1 LLKSA
6 TFRFWTCAVNDV
18 LLMTDTAPFERRA
31 VLSLAS
37 LYAFRMLGLF
47 MVLPVFMLYGQD
59 YEGSTPLL
67 LGLALG
73 VYGFSQAA
81 LQIPFG
87 MLSDRIGRKPV
98 IAFGL
103 VLFAVGSIVAATADS
118 VAGLIVGRFLQG
130 SGAIASAIMALVTDL
145 TADEN
150 RTKAMAVIGMS
161 IGLSFSLAL
170 VLGPLVT
177 GVAGL
182 AGIFWLTALLA
193 IFGLF
198 ILMRVVPTPRVM
210 PKTHRD
216 AGTVPAIL
224 RETLRN
230 PELRRL
236 NFGIF
241 VLHLVLMASFIAL
254 PSLLENQLNIDRE
267 QHWRVYLPLLVLAF
281 VAMVPFIIIAESKRK
296 MKPVFVGAICLLGFT
311 ELALAYGQHSSTFAF
326 VALFLFFMAF
336 NLLEA
341 CLPSLVSKIA
351 PAGSKGTASGIYS
364 SCQFFGAFCGGLL
377 GGWLLEGGDLSRVFI
392 ACAVLIAA
400 WALVA
405 SVMRTPKHVTSVLLS
420 LSSEQIIS
428 LGDGLRAL
436 PGVYEL
442 VFIEEDEAAYLKVDK
457 QLFDMKN
464 VRALGL

>member
-1 LLKSA
+1 MLH
-6 TFRFWTCAVNDV
+6 
-18 LLMTDTAPFERRA
+18 TAPFEKRA

-47 MVLPVFMLYGQD
+47 MVLPVLTLYGRD
-59 YEGSTPLL
+59 YAGSTPFL

-73 VYGFSQAA
+73 VYGFSQAV

-98 IAFGL
+98 IAMGL
-103 VLFAVGSIVAATADS
+103 VLFAVGSVVAATADS
-118 VAGLIVGRFLQG
+118 VTGLIIGRFLQG

-170 VLGPLVT
+170 VIGPLVT
-177 GVAGL
+177 SYAGL
-182 AGIFWLTALLA
+182 PGIFWLTALFALC
-193 IFGLF
+193 GL
-198 ILMRVVPTPRVM
+198 LMLFKVVPTPRVM
-210 PKTHRD
+210 PKTHRE

-224 RETLRN
+224 KETMGN
-230 PELRRL
+230 PELLRL

-254 PSLLENQLNIDRE
+254 PTLLEDQLDIHRE
-267 QHWRVYLPLLVLAF
+267 QHWRVYLPLLCLAF
-281 VAMVPFIIIAESKRK
+281 LAMVPFIFLAEAKRK
-296 MKPVFVGAICLLGFT
+296 MKPVFVGAIFLLGLM
-311 ELALAYGQHSSTFAF
+311 ELALAYVGSSVFLSFA
-326 VALFLFFMAF
+326 AIFLFFMAF

-341 CLPSLVSKIA
+341 CLPSLVSKVA

-364 SCQFFGAFCGGLL
+364 SCQFFGAFCGGVL
-377 GGWLLEGGDLSRVFI
+377 GGWIADSGDISHVFI
-392 ACAVLIAA
+392 GSAIAILLWAAV
-400 WALVA
+400 ALF
-405 SVMRTPKHVTSVLLS
+405 MHPPKHVTSVLLS
-420 LSSEQIIS
+420 VSSEKIAAC
-428 LGDGLRAL
+428 GEALRAL
-436 PGVYEL
+436 PGVEEW
-442 VFIEEDEAAYLKVDK
+442 VFIEEDEALYLKVDK
-457 QLFDMKN
+457 RHFEMEK